1 MLQAVRRAIAA
12 LHGQCIPRLVH
23 QSSRTPTVAV
33 QLHCCTTA
41 DTFTTSAVSCERP
54 TSASSYTEEQIA
66 EIRQRVFATHI
77 GNGLPSGR
85 KLLRKKLIG
94 DKVAAYYDHGEPMKD
109 PMIVSLDAERCVQ
122 GPAVLTTI
130 AVLIWGNTAKQF
142 FVACRRGVQLAAL
155 KRRGKGPP
163 KKGQGKRAGK
173 KKR

>member
-1 MLQAVRRAIAA
+1 MLQAVRRATAA

-41 DTFTTSAVSCERP
+41 ETFTTSAVSCDRP
-54 TSASSYTEEQIA
+54 TSAPSYTEEQIA
-66 EIRQRVFATHI
+66 DIRQRVFGTHI

-109 PMIVSLDAERCVQ
+109 PMIVSLDAERRVVQ
-122 GPAVLTTI
+122 GPAVPLKHV
-130 AVLIWGNTAKQF
+130 VL
-142 FVACRRGVQLAAL
+142 VQSVTSQNGSLL
-155 KRRGKGPP
+155 Y
-163 KKGQGKRAGK
+163 AGEPFNLLH
-173 KKR
+173 

>member
-1 MLQAVRRAIAA
+1 MLQAVRRATAA
-12 LHGQCIPRLVH
+12 LHGQCILRLVH
-23 QSSRTPTVAV
+23 QSKSRTPTLAV
-33 QLHCCTTA
+33 QLHCCTTTA
-41 DTFTTSAVSCERP
+41 DTFTTSAVSCDRP
-54 TSASSYTEEQIA
+54 TSAVSYTEEQIA
-66 EIRQRVFATHI
+66 EIRQRVFGTHI

-109 PMIVSLDAERCVQ
+109 PMIVSLDAER
-122 GPAVLTTI
+122 
-130 AVLIWGNTAKQF
+130 
-142 FVACRRGVQLAAL
+142 RGVQLAAL